1 MALIEEF
8 HVVADHYPVD
18 SSVTDLIEGMF
29 VMLNSSGNAIKAT
42 GAANTRALGVSG
54 DTKSTSISGLPST
67 NNSSQGA
74 FVNRVSDSFDETK
87 ASGRITVYHSGGKF
101 ASNQYET
108 APVQAYALGGVG
120 QLLYVSANAKL
131 TSDASANAQIVA
143 TLTALPGPFASG
155 VPGIDINGSITLG
168 NYIEF
173 KLEV

>member
-18 SSVTDLIEGMF
+18 AAVTNLIEGMF

-42 GAANTRALGVSG
+42 GASGTRCLGVSG
-54 DTKSTSISGLPST
+54 DTKSTSVSGLPST

-74 FVNRVSDSFDETK
+74 FVNRVSDSFDETR
-87 ASGRITVYHSGGKF
+87 ASGRVTVYHSGGKF
-101 ASNQYET
+101 ASNQYEPS
-108 APVQAYALGGVG
+108 PVAAYAVG
-120 QLLYVSANAKL
+120 QPLYVSANALL
-131 TSDASANAQIVA
+131 TPDASANSQVVA
-143 TLTALPGPFASG
+143 TLTALPGAFASG

-173 KLEV
+173 KLEI

>member
-18 SSVTDLIEGMF
+18 STVTNLIEGMF
-29 VMLNSSGNAIKAT
+29 VMLSSSTGNAIKAT
-42 GAANTRALGVSG
+42 GASGTRCIGVSG
-54 DTKSTSISGLPST
+54 DTKSTSTSGLPAT
-67 NNSSQGA
+67 NNAQPTNTP

-87 ASGRITVYHSGGKF
+87 ASGRVTVYHSGGKF
-101 ASNQYET
+101 ASNQYEPS
-108 APVQAYALGGVG
+108 PVATYTVG
-120 QLLYVSANAKL
+120 QALYVSANSLL
-131 TSDASANAQIVA
+131 TSDASANSQVVG

-155 VPGIDINGSITLG
+155 VPGIDISGSLTLG